1 MYSNYNKLTSKKKLR
16 MSQQNIVIVVSN
28 SILQQ
33 LFQLLNMKDKIWK
46 THLFNNLCCENE

>member
-33 LFQLLNMKDKIWK
+33 LFQLLNMKDKI
-46 THLFNNLCCENE
+46 